1 LQQIAEVAG
10 TTGALLPQ
18 LGRGGAAPLAASHGM
33 QREAALLRPDHTV
46 SRHEL
51 VSSREKIG
59 RPAVP
64 TWGVCFAA
72 MWSLLALLLLGIAGA
87 RVFLGYPR
95 PEAPTEALS
104 RREMATLAAV
114 SEALFP
120 AGGAVAPSGADAG
133 VADYIDRLVAAS
145 QPQQRRLM
153 RALFFLIEHA
163 TLFFP
168 APGGLS
174 GLRRFSSLDSE
185 QRVAVVES
193 WQRSNL
199 LLRRIVF
206 TSLRALC
213 TLGYLADPTVLRA
226 LQLAP
231 YAVDTPIVEA
241 DLLYPRI
248 GEPSDSVRLTRRDL
262 SGDRAAPPLD
272 LAGPLLQGYSEE
284 RS

>member
-1 LQQIAEVAG
+1 MG
-10 TTGALLPQ
+10 
-18 LGRGGAAPLAASHGM
+18 
-33 QREAALLRPDHTV
+33 
-46 SRHEL
+46 
-51 VSSREKIG
+51 
-59 RPAVP
+59 
-64 TWGVCFAA
+64 
-72 MWSLLALLLLGIAGA
+72 SLLALLLLGVAGT
-87 RVFLGYPR
+87 RVFLGYAR
-95 PEAPTEALS
+95 PEPATQALS

-114 SEALFP
+114 SETLFP
-120 AGGAVAPSGADAG
+120 AGGAITPSGADAG
-133 VADYIDRLVAAS
+133 VAHYVDRLVAAS

-163 TLFFP
+163 TLLFP

-174 GLRRFSSLDSE
+174 GLRRFSSLAPE

-193 WQRSNL
+193 CQKSNL

-226 LQLAP
+226 LRFAP
-231 YAVDTPIVEA
+231 YTIETPIVEA

-248 GEPSDSVRLTRRDL
+248 GEPSDSVRLTRKDL
-262 SGDRAAPPLD
+262 SGDHAAPPLD

-284 RS
+284 GP